1 MLIKENRIINQN
13 NLASLS
19 RIADHLLHRAFSSD
33 AAENMNAI
41 PSANISENQEAF
53 VIDLLAP
60 GFQKEDF
67 NLLVENDLLVV
78 SAKKTTKDQACQEKE
93 EATLP
98 QPTFLRKEFS
108 TSSLSRSFKLTNKI
122 DTTKIKANYQS
133 GILNI
138 ELPKREEA
146 KTANSFSINVN

>member
-1 MLIKENRIINQN
+1 MLVKENRIISQN

-19 RIADHLLHRAFSSD
+19 RIADHLLHRAFSND
-33 AAENMNAI
+33 ETENINVI

-53 VIDLLAP
+53 IIDLLAP

-67 NLLVENDLLVV
+67 NLQVENDLLVV
-78 SAKKTTKDQACQEKE
+78 SAKKPTNSQTPPEEQAP
-93 EATLP
+93 LP

-108 TSSLSRSFKLTNKI
+108 TNTLNRSFKLTNKI
-122 DTTKIKANYQS
+122 DTTKIRANYQS

-146 KTANSFSINVN
+146 KVQNVFTINVG

>member
-1 MLIKENRIINQN
+1 MFIKENRIINQN

-78 SAKKTTKDQACQEKE
+78 SAKKTTTDQTSQEQ
-93 EATLP
+93 APLP
-98 QPTFLRKEFS
+98 QPTFLRQEFS

>member
-1 MLIKENRIINQN
+1 MLIKENRIMNQN

-19 RIADHLLHRAFSSD
+19 RIADHLLHRAFSND
-33 AAENMNAI
+33 DTENMNVI

-67 NLLVENDLLVV
+67 NLQVENDLLVV
-78 SAKKTTKDQACQEKE
+78 SAKKTISNQAA
-93 EATLP
+93 EAADTP
-98 QPTFLRKEFS
+98 PHPTFLRKEFS
-108 TSSLSRSFKLTNKI
+108 TSALCRSFKLTNKI
-122 DTTKIKANYQS
+122 DTTKIRANYQA

-146 KTANSFSINVN
+146 KTANSFTINVS